1 MAFPKHQCK
10 DKCLYPIQL
19 STSVSSPAL
28 IKYPNINKQYYDN
41 SKVKCKASLLKCTIL
56 PRE

>member
-19 STSVSSPAL
+19 STSASSLAL
-28 IKYPNINKQYYDN
+28 TKCPNINKQYYDN
-41 SKVKCKASLLKCTIL
+41 SKVKCQANLLRCTIL
-56 PRE
+56 LRE